1 MKKFLTGILL
11 LVSISLF
18 SQEVK
23 GVSNAGG
30 VEIMLGLGGGSH
42 ESVLMSAKGSYMA
55 DLNKIFK
62 LGGGVGLYRY
72 VEQGEPSNIGSNAF
86 SLYMDLR
93 TVCPLG
99 TAVSLVGVMD
109 GGIMFSGKKTGDDNV
124 GAVIS
129 PQLGFR
135 FKLSEKGLALN
146 TRLQF
151 QRITC
156 NDDNVLG
163 FSVGL
168 SF

>member
-1 MKKFLTGILL
+1 
-11 LVSISLF
+11 
-18 SQEVK
+18 
-23 GVSNAGG
+23 
-30 VEIMLGLGGGSH
+30 
-42 ESVLMSAKGSYMA
+42 
-55 DLNKIFK
+55 
-62 LGGGVGLYRY
+62 
-72 VEQGEPSNIGSNAF
+72 
-86 SLYMDLR
+86 MDLR

-99 TAVSLVGVMD
+99 KAVSLVGVMD
-109 GGIMFSGKKTGDDNV
+109 GGIMFSGKKTGDNNV

>member
-1 MKKFLTGILL
+1 MKRILTGILL

-42 ESVLMSAKGSYMA
+42 ESMLMSAKGTYIS
-55 DLNKIFK
+55 DLNKILK

-93 TVCPLG
+93 AVCPLG
-99 TAVSLVGVMD
+99 NTVSLVGGMD
-109 GGIMFSGKKTGDDNV
+109 GGIMFAEKKAGNKNA

-135 FKLSEKGLALN
+135 FKLSETGMALN

-151 QRITC
+151 QHITC

-163 FSVGL
+163 ISVGL